1 MRKSIIPLI
10 VISILAGA
18 VFIYIKGISKK
29 TQHNTNIILITIDA
43 LRPNHLGCYGYPK
56 NISPAIDKIAKEGT
70 VFRNTFA
77 QSSWTAA
84 SMVSMFTSTLPPTH
98 GIFHGQVIED
108 KVYYQEVLSDD
119 FTTLP
124 EILKSAGYTTAGFS
138 TNSHLTEKQGFAQG
152 FDYFNDNCLWQKAD
166 CVNSEAINWIKDNSG
181 EKFFLWIHYI
191 DPHAEFT
198 TENVDWYNPPE
209 KYSKMYRP
217 NNKNNAKE
225 KHIAGYDGEIRYTDD
240 SISELIDALKSQ
252 GVYDNS
258 IIIITA
264 DHGEGF
270 QEHNQWFHSETLY
283 NEEIHI
289 PLIIRLPRGS
299 GLLTEVDAN
308 VRSID
313 IYPTITDYLNI
324 KTIPQLQGESLIPFI
339 QGKLISD
346 LPVYAETRKKLNQD
360 IRTIIR
366 DGYKLIKNFETGKNE
381 LYNLK
386 DDPLEKNNIAEKEK
400 ALSERLLNEIL
411 SIETLT
417 LKTSL
422 KAGKL
427 EEKDMKEIEKLKSL
441 GYLQ

>member
-10 VISILAGA
+10 AISLLAG
-18 VFIYIKGISKK
+18 VLFFYIKGINKK

-43 LRPNHLGCYGYPK
+43 LRPDHLGCYGYPV
-56 NISPAIDKIAKEGT
+56 NTSPRINKIAKEGT
-70 VFRNTFA
+70 VFKNNFA

-138 TNSHLTEKQGFAQG
+138 TNSHLTKKQGFDQG
-152 FDYFNDNCLWQKAD
+152 FDYFNDTCLWESAD
-166 CVNSEAINWIKDNSG
+166 CVNNEAIKWIKDNSS

-198 TENVDWYNPPE
+198 ERNNDWYNPPG
-209 KYSKMYRP
+209 KYGMMYRP
-217 NNKNNAKE
+217 KNLNAPKE
-225 KHIAGYDGEIRYTDD
+225 KHISGYDGKIRYTDD
-240 SISELIDALKSQ
+240 SVSQLIDSLKDN
-252 GVYDNS
+252 GAYDNS

-270 QEHNQWFHSETLY
+270 QEHGQWFHSETLY

-289 PLIIRLPRGS
+289 PLIIRLPHGR

-324 KTIPQLQGESLIPFI
+324 KPLPQLQGKSLIPFI
-339 QGKLISD
+339 QGKDSSD
-346 LPVYAETRKKLNQD
+346 LPVYSETRKKLNQD
-360 IRTIIR
+360 LRAIIK
-366 DGYKLIKNFETGKNE
+366 DGYKLIKNFETGTNE

-386 DDPLEKNNIAEKEK
+386 DDPLEKNNIADKK
-400 ALSERLLNEIL
+400 QVISESLLNKIL
-411 SIETLT
+411 SIETLA

-422 KAGKL
+422 KAGRV

-441 GYLQ
+441 GYLR